1 MLLQEEL
8 RMTKKMVRFTVEM
21 TINEGAF
28 NEFERIVQTMIA
40 GSLKESG
47 TLGYDFFLSADR
59 KRCLLLET
67 YTDADAVLARM
78 TGPVVREL
86 VPKLLETSSLNRF
99 EVYGDPG
106 PKAAPVLKAHGA
118 QIFDLWRLLGR

>member
-1 MLLQEEL
+1 
-8 RMTKKMVRFTVEM
+8 MTKKMVRFTVEM